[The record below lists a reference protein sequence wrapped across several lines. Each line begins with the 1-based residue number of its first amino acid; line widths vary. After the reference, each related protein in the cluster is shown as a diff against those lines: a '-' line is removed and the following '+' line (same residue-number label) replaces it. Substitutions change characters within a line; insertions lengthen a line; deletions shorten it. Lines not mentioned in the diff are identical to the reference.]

1 MALLLKGDELREFL
15 ETKVTQ
21 FNRPSF
27 IENDPVLIPHR
38 FKKLQDVEISGFFA
52 ATLAWGQRKTIINKT
67 SELLRLMDDAPHD
80 FILHHSVND
89 LRRISAFKHRTFS
102 GTDALY
108 FIDFFK
114 RYYSAHQSLEHA
126 FSDSFKKGG
135 ARLAL
140 SEFRKIF
147 FNADCAP
154 ARTRKHVS
162 SPDRKS
168 ACKRLN
174 MFLRWMVRNDSCG
187 VDFGCWKNISSAN
200 LICPLDLHVERVARK
215 LKLIRRKAVD
225 WETAEELTRRL
236 RKFDPLDP
244 VKYDFALF
252 GLGLVEK
259 F

>member
-1 MALLLKGDELREFL
+1 MASVLKGEELRIFL
-15 ETKVTQ
+15 DSKVAQ
-21 FNRPSF
+21 FNQPSF
-27 IENDPVLIPHR
+27 IEHDPVLIPHR
-38 FKKLQDVEISGFFA
+38 FRKLQDIEISGFIA

-67 SELLRLMDDAPHD
+67 TELLKMMDDAPHD
-80 FILHHSVND
+80 FVLHHSEKD
-89 LRRISAFKHRTFS
+89 LKRISGFKHRTFT

-114 RYYSAHQSLEHA
+114 RYYTSHHSLEDA
-126 FSDSFKKGG
+126 FSVSFQKGG

-140 SEFRKIF
+140 SEFRKNF
-147 FNADCAP
+147 FSADYAP
-154 ARTRKHVS
+154 VRTRKHVS

-174 MFLRWMVRNDSCG
+174 MFLRWMVRNDSNG
-187 VDFGCWKNISSAN
+187 VDFGCWKNISPAH
-200 LICPLDLHVERVARK
+200 LICPVDLHVERVARK